1 MKPTFK
7 KTLQKYLKNILITK
21 KRNPLLF
28 HIERKKAMQFKQI
41 ELSDLNILV
50 KMYIET
56 FNAGPWN
63 DEWTVE
69 TASRRLTQMI
79 KCPDSYGLLA
89 YVDNVPAGMILGA
102 EEQYYNGLMFNI
114 KEFCINNQLRGKG
127 LGTSIYEEFEKRLK
141 EKESEKLSY

>member
-1 MKPTFK
+1 
-7 KTLQKYLKNILITK
+7 
-21 KRNPLLF
+21 
-28 HIERKKAMQFKQI
+28 MQFKQI
-41 ELSDLNILV
+41 ELSDLNVLV

-69 TASRRLTQMI
+69 AASRRLTQMI

-141 EKESEKLSY
+141 EKGIREIILLTSPGPQTEGFYHKRGFETSKGMIMMGKLIG

>member
-1 MKPTFK
+1 
-7 KTLQKYLKNILITK
+7 
-21 KRNPLLF
+21 
-28 HIERKKAMQFKQI
+28 MQFKQI
-41 ELSDLNILV
+41 ELSDLNVLV

-102 EEQYYNGLMFNI
+102 EEQYYNG
-114 KEFCINNQLRGKG
+114 
-127 LGTSIYEEFEKRLK
+127 
-141 EKESEKLSY
+141 